1 MPFAMYKDISSV
13 SCEENPSKLYK
24 SPTAKWFCL
33 DCDHY
38 ICDLC
43 NDAHEKLKI
52 TRTHVITPYG
62 TILELNIG
70 NDLTFNPVQDEKSIA
85 DPIDKDASKLCVR

>member
-1 MPFAMYKDISSV
+1 MMPFAMYKDISSV
-13 SCEENPSKLYK
+13 SCEESPSKLYK

-62 TILELNIG
+62 TIIL
-70 NDLTFNPVQDEKSIA
+70 FKM
-85 DPIDKDASKLCVR
+85 KKLLMTQLIKMLINFGLQCFR